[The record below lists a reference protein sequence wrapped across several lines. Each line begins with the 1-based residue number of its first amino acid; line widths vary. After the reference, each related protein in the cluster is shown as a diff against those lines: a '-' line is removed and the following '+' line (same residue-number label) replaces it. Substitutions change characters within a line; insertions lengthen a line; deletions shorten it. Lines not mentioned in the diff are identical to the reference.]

1 MVLHRGRRIRSP
13 LSFEVSLRAG
23 PVEGS
28 ATARL
33 VSRMADVLRVGRRA
47 SKAGIPS
54 WWNVLRRYPVA
65 PRGRGRVGELIRQLD
80 ASLR

>member
-1 MVLHRGRRIRSP
+1 

-33 VSRMADVLRVGRRA
+33 VSRMADVLLVRQARLESGHPVVVD
-47 SKAGIPS
+47 
-54 WWNVLRRYPVA
+54 VLRRYPVA